1 MRELLVVIDYQNDFV
16 TGALKNDAAAAL
28 EAGIAARVEAHLE
41 RGGRVLFTRDT
52 HDTAYL
58 ESREGKSLPLPHC
71 IKGSDGWSLYGSL
84 SRYEEGVRDGVSIIN
99 KPTFGCAALPAE
111 VMALCGG
118 APDSIEICG
127 VVTNICVISNA
138 ILLHSS
144 FLNSR
149 IAILKNLCAG
159 TSPEAHARA
168 LDVLAGMGYEIID

>member
-28 EAGIAARVEAHLE
+28 EAGIAARVEAYLE
-41 RGGRVLFTRDT
+41 HGGRVLFTRDT
-52 HDTAYL
+52 HDMDYL
-58 ESREGKSLPLPHC
+58 ASREGKFLPVPHC
-71 IKGSDGWSLYGSL
+71 VKGSDGWALYGAL

-118 APDSIEICG
+118 APDRIEICG
-127 VVTNICVISNA
+127 VVTDICVISNA
-138 ILLHSS
+138 IVLHSS

-159 TSPEAHARA
+159 SSPEAHERA
-168 LDVLAGMGYEIID
+168 LAVLAGMGYEIVE